1 MAARNTILR
10 PPRSRSL
17 PSERLGPARCHVPD
31 DLLFMHEKYP
41 NDRRFMVG
49 SERRQKK
56 VRENIQD
63 RGQRGIDFRTK
74 TSRPNGVAFRPV
86 ARRAHLVRLWIF
98 YALGGP
104 KTPPRLRQSLR
115 GSLPPPAGESAQNEA
130 SKGRLS
136 RGYSSPGPRPRRK
149 RMTRSPPR
157 ARSSIPAALDHQ
169 GG

>member
-56 VRENIQD
+56 YAKISRTAVNVELTFALKP
-63 RGQRGIDFRTK
+63 RGQMVQRSDL
-74 TSRPNGVAFRPV
+74 S
-86 ARRAHLVRLWIF
+86 
-98 YALGGP
+98 
-104 KTPPRLRQSLR
+104 
-115 GSLPPPAGESAQNEA
+115 SA
-130 SKGRLS
+130 
-136 RGYSSPGPRPRRK
+136 
-149 RMTRSPPR
+149 
-157 ARSSIPAALDHQ
+157 
-169 GG
+169 